1 MLLQTEEWQGRE
13 AVEEQMSTHALH
25 MTLVERVIQ
34 MMHVYVAESLSLED
48 MADIACLSP
57 YYFNRIFHQHIG
69 IPPGEFF
76 ATLRLHVAKQLLLT
90 TEASITEICFSIG
103 YSGLGSF
110 TTRFTQLVGLS
121 PSRLRHLARNEPITL
136 SVVQRRVTKLA
147 GLQLP
152 SPWRISGQIRSE
164 EFTQGNIFVGLFPK
178 PIPQG
183 RPVSCT
189 LLAAPG
195 PFQLAPVPPGKYAL
209 MVAALPASP
218 DPLVYLLPTSRL
230 LVGIFAP
237 LVVAPG
243 RVPEQVD
250 ILLRPTCLTDPPIIC
265 ALPYL

>member
-76 ATLRLHVAKQLLLT
+76 ATLRLHVAKRLLLT
-90 TEASITEICFSIG
+90 TEASITEICFSVG

-121 PSRLRHLARNEPITL
+121 PVGYATWPATSRSLCLLYRGALPIWRDCNYRLPGVSADRFVLKSLRRETFLWAFFPSQFPR
-136 SVVQRRVTKLA
+136 
-147 GLQLP
+147 GGP
-152 SPWRISGQIRSE
+152 SPVR
-164 EFTQGNIFVGLFPK
+164 F
-178 PIPQG
+178 
-183 RPVSCT
+183 
-189 LLAAPG
+189 
-195 PFQLAPVPPGKYAL
+195 
-209 MVAALPASP
+209 
-218 DPLVYLLPTSRL
+218 
-230 LVGIFAP
+230 
-237 LVVAPG
+237 
-243 RVPEQVD
+243 
-250 ILLRPTCLTDPPIIC
+250 
-265 ALPYL
+265 